1 MSLFQRLKEYFKG
14 EYDTETEFT
23 EPGEIIRF
31 GVEQVH
37 PCIKSLRI
45 KYVTMTVTKRY
56 HNPLFAPETFTRN
69 QLEGFLE
76 IWDGRVFCH
85 RTITDYPISD
95 AVEIAALS
103 TIVESLKCLR
113 DEIGEVNIVGA

>member
-1 MSLFQRLKEYFKG
+1 MSLFQRLKEYVKG

-37 PCIKSLRI
+37 PIIRSLRI

-56 HNPLFAPETFTRN
+56 RNPLFAPETFTRN
-69 QLEGFLE
+69 QLEGYLE
-76 IWDGRVFCH
+76 IQDGRIFCH